1 MAFLIAR
8 LLATVFLLSRMM
20 NAQVSGNAN
29 QGYPRTLWA
38 PCEAI
43 QRSGGVIKGP
53 VLVAKN
59 GGRAAKVRV
68 ESTLE
73 TTDCSNTTTLLIAAN
88 VGGKFFRIHPQL
100 SQPSNGNGMSLV
112 DWSPDGRL
120 LLAEFWQWE
129 QSGTDV
135 GPDKRILLF
144 AAGKWSQSEIDL
156 AQFMAD
162 QEGRNCQLEFKLLG
176 FTPDGEVAMR
186 TDLTTDYDVDETLE
200 DVPPAKRC
208 IEKHQTWAVGPHT
221 QKPEPLPAGFHA
233 QRYSVT
239 KSKAPAT
246 GQ

>member
-8 LLATVFLLSRMM
+8 LLATVFLLSMM
-20 NAQVSGNAN
+20 TNAQVSGNAN

-38 PCEAI
+38 PCEELIRA
-43 QRSGGVIKGP
+43 GGVIRGP
-53 VLVAKN
+53 ALVAKN
-59 GGRAAKVRV
+59 GGHAAKVRV
-68 ESTLE
+68 ES
-73 TTDCSNTTTLLIAAN
+73 TDCSNTTTLLIAAK

-100 SQPSNGNGMSLV
+100 SQPSNGNGMHLL

-129 QSGTDV
+129 QMGTDE
-135 GPDKRILLF
+135 GIDKRILLF

-208 IEKHQTWAVGPHT
+208 IEKHQTWAVDPQT
-221 QKPEPLPAGFHA
+221 QKPEPLPAGFRA
-233 QRYSVT
+233 RRYSVA

-246 GQ
+246 RQ